1 MAPNLARRVGG
12 ARYVLPSMNA
22 QNWIIGGILAVLLAL
37 LVFAVGGP
45 TWAIGLG
52 LVAGFLVVLL
62 TVGLR
67 D

>member
-1 MAPNLARRVGG
+1 
-12 ARYVLPSMNA
+12 MNP
-22 QNWIIGGILAVLLAL
+22 QNWIIGGILAVLLAV

-45 TWAIGLG
+45 PWAIGLG

>member
-1 MAPNLARRVGG
+1 
-12 ARYVLPSMNA
+12 MNA